1 MTEIIIPTR
10 HWDDLRVPSN
20 EQRLAS
26 YEAKRELIGRDVREV
41 CSDVQPANPHRWEVA
56 A

>member
-10 HWDDLRVPSN
+10 HWDDLRVPTN
-20 EQRLAS
+20 EQRLAI
-26 YEAKRELIGRDVREV
+26 YEAKRDAIGRDLRPVSSEAMP
-41 CSDVQPANPHRWEVA
+41 SNAHRWEVA

>member
-1 MTEIIIPTR
+1 MTIIIPTR

-41 CSDVQPANPHRWEVA
+41 CADAPFQNPDAYLEMRA
-56 A
+56 